1 MDMVPADEGPALE
14 TKSLTYAYAGGSPQL
29 SDVSFSFCR
38 GARILVVGA
47 NGAGKSTLLS
57 ILGGKRMI
65 PRGLASVLGKD
76 CFNDPGVAAE
86 VMYCGDW
93 WRTKFFMNLNL
104 KDVLGETVAATA
116 RCHHLA
122 GIL

>member
-1 MDMVPADEGPALE
+1 MDEGPVLDVRG
-14 TKSLTYAYAGGSPQL
+14 LTYSYAGGKPQL
-29 SDVSFSFCR
+29 KNVTFDFGR

-76 CFNDPGVAAE
+76 CFNDPGVAE
-86 VMYCGDW
+86 HVMYCGDW
-93 WRTKFFMNLNL
+93 WRTNFFMNLAL
-104 KDVLGETVAATA
+104 RDVLGP
-116 RCHHLA
+116 
-122 GIL
+122 